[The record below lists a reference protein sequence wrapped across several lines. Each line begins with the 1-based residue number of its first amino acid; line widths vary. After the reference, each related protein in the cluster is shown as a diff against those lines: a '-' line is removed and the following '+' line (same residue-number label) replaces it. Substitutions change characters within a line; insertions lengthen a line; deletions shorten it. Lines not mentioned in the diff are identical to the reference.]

1 MQLTGI
7 HHLTA
12 VSAKP
17 RENLAFYT
25 GLLGMRLVKKT
36 VNQDDVSAYH
46 LFYAD
51 GKANP
56 GTDLTFFDFPAAP
69 EQRGANSI
77 SRTGLRVAGEQTL
90 GFWRDRLRAA
100 GGVTGEVV
108 EVDGRL
114 TLPFEDGE
122 GQRLVLVDDGG
133 AGTPSP
139 WEKSAVPE
147 QHQIRGLGPIVL
159 TVQELSRTAL
169 VLTEVMNMRRV
180 RDYAAHG
187 ADIHVFAMGEG
198 GPAAELHVLEQKDAP
213 AARQG
218 AGGVHHVAFRTPDE
232 TQYHAWTQRLNEM
245 RIPQFRR
252 NRPLLFPQP
261 VFPRAQRHPV
271 RDRHRR
277 PGLCHRRADGE
288 ARREAGAA
296 AVPRATPRADRGG
309 AEADR
314 VGSTREAHS
323 DLILRSAPLRASRR
337 MAASPCVA
345 HPSRR
350 LLRKLIRMRSA
361 YFSGLRS
368 WMFDAWRQKG
378 LSIPCRCW

>member
-12 VSAKP
+12 ISARP

-51 GKANP
+51 GEARP

-69 EQRGANSI
+69 ERRGTNSI
-77 SRTGLRVAGEQTL
+77 FRTGLRVAGEKSL
-90 GFWRDRLRAA
+90 GFWRDRLKAA
-100 GGVTGEVV
+100 GAHAGDVV
-108 EVDGRL
+108 DVVGGL

-133 AGTPSP
+133 LGSASP
-139 WEKSAVPE
+139 WEKSQVAPE
-147 QHQIRGLGPIVL
+147 HQIRGLGPIVL
-159 TVQELSRTAL
+159 TVQDLARTVF

-187 ADIHVFAMGEG
+187 AEIHVFAMGEG
-198 GPAAELHVLEQKDAP
+198 GPAAELHVIEDRDSP
-213 AARQG
+213 VARQG

-245 RIPQFRR
+245 RIPNSGEIDRFYFRSLYFR
-252 NRPLLFPQP
+252 EPNGILFEI
-261 VFPRAQRHPV
+261 AT
-271 RDRHRR
+271 DG
-277 PGLCHRRADGE
+277 PGFATDEPMATLGEKLALPPFLEPRRAE
-288 ARREAGAA
+288 IEAGLK
-296 AVPRATPRADRGG
+296 P
-309 AEADR
+309 
-314 VGSTREAHS
+314 
-323 DLILRSAPLRASRR
+323 
-337 MAASPCVA
+337 
-345 HPSRR
+345 
-350 LLRKLIRMRSA
+350 IR
-361 YFSGLRS
+361 
-368 WMFDAWRQKG
+368 
-378 LSIPCRCW
+378 